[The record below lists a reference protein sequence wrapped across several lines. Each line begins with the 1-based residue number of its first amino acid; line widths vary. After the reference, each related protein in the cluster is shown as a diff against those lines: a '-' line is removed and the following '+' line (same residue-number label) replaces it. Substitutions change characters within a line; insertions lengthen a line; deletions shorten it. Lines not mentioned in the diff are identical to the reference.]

1 VQEYFMGRKE
11 AAPIDGNGIK
21 NMRYRTEKRWLLPVL
36 IVLGVIIVL
45 FIGSKLGPPGTA
57 QAELQ
62 TGTDSGILVVPIQ
75 IGRESYGLAMVD
87 TAGQTLWIYELNSR
101 GPSHSRLNLLAARS
115 WRYDRL
121 LHQYNTAEPKPE
133 QVKMLLENLG
143 QMQKTPKKEVQQVP
157 DMDILEIAEPESRD
171 SAG

>member
-1 VQEYFMGRKE
+1 MDIR
-11 AAPIDGNGIK
+11 
-21 NMRYRTEKRWLLPVL
+21 
-36 IVLGVIIVL
+36 
-45 FIGSKLGPPGTA
+45 
-57 QAELQ
+57 AEQ
-62 TGTDSGILVVPIQ
+62 PWTQ
-75 IGRESYGLAMVD
+75 
-87 TAGQTLWIYELNSR
+87 
-101 GPSHSRLNLLAARS
+101 LAARS